1 MGDRLTFPRPRI
13 PAVLP
18 HPNDLLVTL
27 TKDDSLDS
35 FSITSPLTPETI
47 PNSEDARA
55 ALHAIQRLR
64 HTFSSPFG
72 TPDSV
77 LDRPTWLRMILENL
91 AGIHEGFRNAQLI
104 SPDTDLPKSFRD
116 LQPEEL
122 NTVARIFEV
131 TSWLQDFCEAAD
143 DEHDP
148 DHISP
153 FRTICIR
160 CVESADLPPPPAN
173 ITDIMLSNALEVRA
187 LRETLRNEAIRDA
200 VKDID
205 AWREKQTEAMITDL
219 VEFLTKPDCTADSLA
234 RELGNMDPRIAAWV
248 DSIRGPLREA
258 AISMVTQEA
267 VEDCIIPHSQEF
279 LESAWMKRQTE
290 IEQEIRKRSSEHEA
304 ELRHSAELYAAKVE
318 QDLRTSTENTIAALK
333 AELDEKLANEIAQ
346 LKNHAKASLQAAKEE
361 ADSHSLTLAIRTTKA
376 PKPSPLNITKPK
388 KRKGKKKATNV
399 LDLTTPSPDPPS
411 DMETDTD
418 STPTTPICRS
428 SAPSPANLP
437 IGPSLV
443 NPPFSTAPEEV
454 PVATA
459 DPETIPSWVRTPSPE
474 DRTPHAPTF
483 PQPHAPSTIPPD
495 GLAAI
500 MAAINGL
507 KTQMMSEIGKVNAR
521 IDDSIAPTDI
531 PTYMAGME
539 SDLSR
544 FDQPLYIDPAHD
556 LVMEEHEAAN
566 LDRFNTMLR
575 DQSFFRTTLLRLIA
589 EKRVSVDMENDHYVD
604 QWNEMCAGL
613 CKSLHWDPTN
623 LPTSA
628 DDTIVNS
635 WGRISTKINEEE
647 FVMTTS
653 FIYERITGT
662 KPDTSSPEGRTR
674 LATFT
679 TTYNDFCATYNF
691 PAHEGFPESQDAF
704 FKHLLA
710 TGKQA
715 PINPPPAAHPHALP
729 PKTVRF
735 TSAPPIAT
743 LSAPTSDDEFP
754 ALRAPSQEPI
764 SYASAAGAFI
774 PVSRRRRAKPTQ
786 PPSPNPAPPKPG
798 SKAPPPG
805 PKPIRPTKPTPP
817 AKPPL
822 PDALKTTKY
831 TIILDHTAPTAKALY
846 SLDASNL
853 TRGLQ
858 THLETVKAPLVLLA
872 GSWSSAPFYKNFIL
886 TFSGIVNFTDITKY
900 NSILFAPFG
909 ANCRAAPTAGY
920 QSILIS
926 GVRLQKDAR
935 GKLASPKMLYDE
947 LCRNPVFVG
956 RLPLA
961 APRWL
966 FNPDKLL
973 ESEKEASSITFSFH
987 DPTGEGLELMRR
999 SRVGMFGKLVSI
1011 RSWEAR
1017 PLLSQCTRCLR
1028 LGHSV
1033 ERCRRHKD
1041 LVVCSKCGGAHQDA
1055 LHHFNCPHAN
1065 KHKGRGCDCPPSCFL
1080 CIAQGHPKAAQGH
1093 TSTSVSCPLRKHFR
1107 TPTPVSEPDTRQ
1119 RSTTIPPSP
1128 GANGPMTVLSSAEIK
1143 QFSADGMA
1151 VDDITRLL
1159 VPPEVAAL
1167 ASASTPTR
1175 TGNNA

>member
-1 MGDRLTFPRPRI
+1 MGDRLTFPLPRV

-18 HPNDLLVTL
+18 HPDDLLVTL
-27 TKDDSLDS
+27 TKDDSLEA
-35 FSITSPLTPETI
+35 FPITSPLTPESI

-55 ALHAIQRLR
+55 ALHAVQRLR

-72 TPDSV
+72 TPDSI
-77 LDRPTWLRMILENL
+77 LDRPTWLRMMLETL

-104 SPDTDLPKSFRD
+104 SPDADLPKSFRD

-143 DEHDP
+143 DDHDN

-187 LRETLRNEAIRDA
+187 LRETLRNDAIRTA
-200 VKDID
+200 VKHID
-205 AWREKQTEAMITDL
+205 EWREKQTEAMITDL
-219 VEFLTKPDCTADSLA
+219 VTYMTNPDDDIDSLA
-234 RELGNMDPRIAAWV
+234 RELGNLDPRITAWV
-248 DSIRGPLREA
+248 DSIRGPLRKA
-258 AISMVTQEA
+258 AIAMVTQEA
-267 VEDCIIPHSQEF
+267 IEDCIIPHGQE
-279 LESAWMKRQTE
+279 LLAGAWMRRQTE
-290 IEQEIRKRSSEHEA
+290 IEQEIRQKSAEHEA
-304 ELRHSAELYAAKVE
+304 ELRHSAELYVSKVE
-318 QDLRTSTENTIAALK
+318 QELRASTDKTIAELK
-333 AELDEKLANEIAQ
+333 AQLDEKLADEIAQ
-346 LKNHAKASLQAAKEE
+346 LKNHAKATLQSAKEE
-361 ADSHSLTLAIRTTKA
+361 TASHSLTLAIRTPKA

-388 KRKGKKKATNV
+388 KKKGKKKAINV
-399 LDLTTPSPDPPS
+399 LDLTTPPPDALS
-411 DMETDTD
+411 EMETDTD

-428 SAPSPANLP
+428 SAPSPASLP
-437 IGPSLV
+437 IDLSSAQ
-443 NPPFSTAPEEV
+443 PPFPSAPEEV

-459 DPETIPSWVRTPSPE
+459 NPETIPSWVRTPSPE
-474 DRTPHAPTF
+474 DRTPHASSFT
-483 PQPHAPSTIPPD
+483 QPPVPPTIPSD

-521 IDDSIAPTDI
+521 IDDSLAPTDI

-544 FDQPLYIDPAHD
+544 FDQPIYLDPTHD
-556 LVMEEHEAAN
+556 LVMEEQEAAN
-566 LDRFNTMLR
+566 LDRYNTMLR
-575 DQSFFRTTLLRLIA
+575 DQSFFRTHLLRLIA
-589 EKRVSVDMENDHYVD
+589 EKRVALNTENDHYVD
-604 QWNEMCAGL
+604 KWNEMFAGL
-613 CKSLHWDPTN
+613 CKSFYWDPTN
-623 LPTSA
+623 IPA
-628 DDTIVNS
+628 NVDDTIVNS
-635 WGRISTKINEEE
+635 WNRLSTTLNDEE
-647 FVMTTS
+647 FVLSTS

-662 KPDTSSPEGRTR
+662 KPDTSSPEGRSR
-674 LATFT
+674 FATFSAV
-679 TTYNDFCATYNF
+679 YNDFCATYNF

-715 PINPPPAAHPHALP
+715 PVQPPPIQPRAPP
-729 PKTVRF
+729 PKEVRF
-735 TSAPPIAT
+735 TSAPPITT
-743 LSAPTSDDEFP
+743 LSAPASENEFP

-774 PVSRRRRAKPTQ
+774 PVSRRRRTKPTQ
-786 PPSPNPAPPKPG
+786 PPPPNPAPTKPG
-798 SKAPPPG
+798 PKAAPSG
-805 PKPIRPTKPTPP
+805 PKPIRPTKPNTP

-846 SLDASNL
+846 ALDASNL

-909 ANCRAAPTAGY
+909 DNCRAAPTAGY

-1028 LGHSV
+1028 LGHTI

-1093 TSTSVSCPLRKHFR
+1093 TSTSATCPLRKHFR
-1107 TPTPVSEPDTRQ
+1107 SPSVAEPNTRP
-1119 RSTTIPPSP
+1119 RSSTIPPTP
-1128 GANGPMTVLSSAEIK
+1128 AAAGPMTVLSSDQIK
-1143 QFSADGMA
+1143 RFSAEGMA

-1167 ASASTPTR
+1167 ASTSTPLD
-1175 TGNNA
+1175 N